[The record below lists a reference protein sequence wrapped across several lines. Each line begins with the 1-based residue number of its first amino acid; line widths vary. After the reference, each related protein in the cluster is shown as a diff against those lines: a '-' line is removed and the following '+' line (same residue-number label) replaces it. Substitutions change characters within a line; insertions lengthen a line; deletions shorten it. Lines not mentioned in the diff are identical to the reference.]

1 MTLSDSI
8 LLNIGQSKTT
18 YNDLLTRILPNYSSK
33 ASAKAALSRAL
44 KNAISFENIKK
55 ENNSYMLTEKGKLI
69 VESKLK
75 NKILLNIN
83 ELIKKPVKKDSLEN
97 IDEIVKHLQIFL
109 ERSKQDSTLLK
120 VGKTSATFY
129 IRDLEH
135 LKKDL
140 EKKTTHLSYLNKVL
154 EKQILILQEQNFEDV
169 SVLNLNADSINNI
182 IKLSEFYNVSEITID
197 CDADD
202 ENTINLLEKNYVF
215 VKKTTNTFVLK
226 VEDIDV
232 FKKILF
238 NNLELF
244 LKTKFKIYVNE
255 VVIKLEKGKLYF
267 FGPHNVIVDI
277 KEKLL

>member
-8 LLNIGQSKTT
+8 LLHIGQSKTT

-44 KNAISFENIKK
+44 KNLMSFENIQKD
-55 ENNSYMLTEKGKLI
+55 NNYYLLTEKGKVI
-69 VESKLK
+69 VESKIK

-83 ELIKKPVKKDSLEN
+83 ELIKKPIKKENLEN

-129 IRDLEH
+129 IRDLMI

-140 EKKTTHLSYLNKVL
+140 EKKITHLSYLNKVL

-169 SVLNLNADSINNI
+169 SILNLNGESINNI
-182 IKLSEFYNVSEITID
+182 IKLAEFYNISEITID
-197 CDADD
+197 CDVNDKS
-202 ENTINLLEKNYVF
+202 TIDIFEKNYVF
-215 VKKTTNTFVLK
+215 VKKTPNTFVLK
-226 VEDIDV
+226 IEDVDV

-238 NNLELF
+238 KNIEQF
-244 LKTKFKIYVNE
+244 LKNKFKVYVNE
-255 VVIKLEKGKLYF
+255 VVIKLEQGKLYF

-277 KEKLL
+277 KEKIL